1 MPTHDR
7 KYLVF
12 GEVLSLSELAK
23 LAQVSPS
30 VALHRLKTG
39 WTPERVATTPLR
51 AKSNVKAK
59 DRFGRLVIVKAAS
72 IGSSR
77 KRRWRCLCDC
87 GQKVT
92 VREAD
97 MKSGLTTSCGCQRR
111 DSARATRQSEAEDM
125 TGFVGQSGVR
135 VTGLTGTFK
144 VCSNGKR
151 LALWLCECAC
161 GTMFESIASPL
172 RSGQR
177 QWCRKG
183 CPSRRGLVFG
193 PNTQMQKRF
202 ETDDG
207 PLTLHEIAHKA
218 GVTVEAIRWRI
229 KHGMTPAEALRT
241 KKRTSCQT

>member
-7 KYLVF
+7 KYVVF
-12 GEVLSLSELAK
+12 GEALSLTELAK

-39 WTPERVATTPLR
+39 WTPERVVTTPLR
-51 AKSNVKAK
+51 AKSNIKIK
-59 DRFGRLVIVKAAS
+59 DRFGRLVIIKAAS
-72 IGSSR
+72 MGSSR

-111 DSARATRQSEAEDM
+111 DSTRAARQSGAEDI
-125 TGFVGQSGVR
+125 TGFVTQSGAR
-135 VTGLTGTFK
+135 VVGTAGAFK
-144 VCSNGKR
+144 TCRNGTQSV
-151 LALWLCECAC
+151 LWSCECVC
-161 GTMFESIASPL
+161 GAAFESVAQPL

-183 CPSRRGLVFG
+183 CPSRREVIVGM
-193 PNTQMQKRF
+193 NTQKQKRF
-202 ETDDG
+202 ETDQG
-207 PLTLHEIAHKA
+207 LLTLHEIAHKA

-241 KKRTSCQT
+241 QKRTSCQT